1 MWSRNI
7 LILAAA
13 STLSA
18 TPLLA
23 QQHSQQPS
31 KTVATAVRDTTH
43 KTARKHTSSRRRSTS
58 VRPANAATP
67 AVPATPAHTAKKA
80 KHKTK
85 GSGK

>member
-23 QQHSQQPS
+23 QQNSQQPS
-31 KTVATAVRDTTH
+31 KTVVTAVRDTTH